1 MPRRHIPGSVS
12 ASFSFPPNTDTV
24 TEYLESK
31 ICPFYKIFISKDF
44 KFKYVLIPQIKT
56 KLLVVDPCCL
66 LLVMFNSISNA
77 SLILVSISL
86 LALRRHKF
94 TSNAFLSFLKQRF
107 SCRFKKNHQT
117 LLITPMKIDFFCFH
131 IKFLCLSA
139 CTCTACLVNYLECFR
154 CLKFSHQSLDHK
166 NFYMTFFTITLR
178 TLFTTSEPE
187 VLITSKYYELN

>member
-1 MPRRHIPGSVS
+1 M
-12 ASFSFPPNTDTV
+12 
-24 TEYLESK
+24 
-31 ICPFYKIFISKDF
+31 
-44 KFKYVLIPQIKT
+44 
-56 KLLVVDPCCL
+56 VDPCCL
-66 LLVMFNSISNA
+66 LLVMFNSIFNA

-94 TSNAFLSFLKQRF
+94 TSNVFLSFLKQRF
-107 SCRFKKNHQT
+107 SCRFKQKSPNAVDHT
-117 LLITPMKIDFFCFH
+117 NENCFFFCFH

>member
-24 TEYLESK
+24 TEHLESK

-44 KFKYVLIPQIKT
+44 KFKYISIPQIKT

-94 TSNAFLSFLKQRF
+94 TSNVFLSFLKQRF
-107 SCRFKKNHQT
+107 SCRFKQKSPNAVDHT
-117 LLITPMKIDFFCFH
+117 NENCFFLFSYQVFVFVCMH
-131 IKFLCLSA
+131 LHCMPRQL
-139 CTCTACLVNYLECFR
+139 FR
-154 CLKFSHQSLDHK
+154 MFSMFKVQSS
-166 NFYMTFFTITLR
+166 IIG
-178 TLFTTSEPE
+178 P
-187 VLITSKYYELN
+187 